1 MKLFYLPAD
10 AKRPIIHVAIHSGG
24 RDVTYR
30 LLVDTGADHTCFPA
44 SYAEFIGHDNAS
56 SLVQTIRG
64 RGVGGV
70 TTAYLHTLRLSLLP
84 PDLVDGAIPPPDL
97 APFLWTSSV
106 RTFGFFESLHEDF
119 GILGRDLM
127 AEWKCVSIIPKR
139 GRWAV
144 EIEI

>member
-10 AKRPIIHVAIHSGG
+10 AKRPIIYVAIHSGG
-24 RDVTYR
+24 EDAAYP
-30 LLVDTGADHTCFPA
+30 LLVDTGADHTFFPA
-44 SYAEFIGHDNAS
+44 SYARSIGHDNANPA
-56 SLVQTIRG
+56 VRTTQRY
-64 RGVGGV
+64 GVGGV
-70 TTAYLHTLRLSLLP
+70 AKAYLHTLSLSLLP
-84 PDLVDGAIPPPDL
+84 PDMGGGSGSSPDL
-97 APFLWTSSV
+97 PPYVWTSSV

-127 AEWKCVSIIPKR
+127 AEWKCVSVLPRR